1 MAPVIA
7 GIVAGAVAAIVS
19 TRLLASMLF
28 AIKPN
33 DLPTFA
39 AIAILLGLVAF
50 IGCVIP
56 GRRAVQV
63 DPMKALRTE

>member
-1 MAPVIA
+1 VIA
-7 GIVAGAVAAIVS
+7 GIVAGAVAAIIS

-39 AIAILLGLVAF
+39 AIAILLGLAAF

-56 GRRAVQV
+56 GRRAVRV